1 MALFCLQP
9 DQTFEVA
16 EEITLFEDEQ
26 IISKLLKREKEFLP
40 NVLYFHYLQTDIKE
54 YMRLEL
60 SKWMMGVISIIK

>member
-1 MALFCLQP
+1 MALFDQP

-16 EEITLFEDEQ
+16 EEITLFEDDEQ

-54 YMRLEL
+54 YMRFEL